1 MGLSGRS
8 NSDAEILRVGVPG
21 AGLGT
26 VAGDGQRLSRRL
38 RVGGRMVGAEG
49 AAGSVEDWW
58 ARCCG
63 VFSLEADG

>member
-26 VAGDGQRLSRRL
+26 IAGEGQRLSSRF
-38 RVGGRMVGAEG
+38 RVGGRVVEVQGGPRSVDEG
-49 AAGSVEDWW
+49 
-58 ARCCG
+58 
-63 VFSLEADG
+63 

>member
-26 VAGDGQRLSRRL
+26 EAGEGERLSRRL
-38 RVGGRMVGAEG
+38 RVGARMVEVEARPV
-49 AAGSVEDWW
+49 SVED
-58 ARCCG
+58 
-63 VFSLEADG
+63 

>member
-26 VAGDGQRLSRRL
+26 VAGDGQRLSSRL
-38 RVGGRMVGAEG
+38 RVGGEMVEAEG
-49 AAGSVEDWW
+49 GPESEEDW
-58 ARCCG
+58 
-63 VFSLEADG
+63 